1 MITSDTLNLHSDS
14 FEIGL
19 QYYLIANSVPASTST
34 LSADIYTHSDSTK
47 SAALYLDTELSALLE
62 VSPYV
67 IRVWEGD
74 YLLQQ
79 YEQNA
84 LTKKGWT
91 GILIGVSEETSFE
104 ALLAHLRQRLLVSFS
119 SGRKGILHYSNPNV
133 ANYFFGETELH
144 TNTESWLGVIKQV
157 CWYGAENSPNQGVW
171 CKVQNH
177 SDKAEA
183 HTPSWVITPSQEAA
197 FNMQNVDKALAT
209 YFTNAS
215 LVLKNSH
222 KWTQYRRYFNEAE
235 TLGFAELDNIYQ
247 YLTLCRS
254 QNSSCDQ
261 KEHYSAEK
269 AATSLFERLDIKA
282 IQSVNEA
289 QKLHHIEMLIKKD
302 ESYANG

>member
-14 FEIGL
+14 FEAGL
-19 QYYLIANSVPASTST
+19 QYYLIANSVPASTPT
-34 LSADIYTHSDSTK
+34 LSADIYTHSNSEEN
-47 SAALYLDTELSALLE
+47 AALYLDSDLSTLLD

-67 IRVWEGD
+67 IRVREGD

-91 GILIGVSEETSFE
+91 GVLIAVTEETSFE

-144 TNTESWLGVIKQV
+144 TNTDSWLGMIKQV
-157 CWYGAENSPNQGVW
+157 RWYGAENSPNQGVW

-183 HTPSWVITPSQEAA
+183 HTPLWVITPSQEAS
-197 FNMQNVDKALAT
+197 FNIQNIDRALTT

-215 LVLKNSH
+215 MDLDDSQ
-222 KWTQYRRYFNEAE
+222 KWALYRGYFNEAE
-235 TLGFAELDNIYQ
+235 TLGFVELENIYQ
-247 YLTLCRS
+247 YLTLCRA

-261 KEHYSAEK
+261 EHYSAEK
-269 AATSLFERLDIKA
+269 VAASLFERLDIKA
-282 IQSVNEA
+282 IQSLNET

>member
-19 QYYLIANSVPASTST
+19 QYYLIANSVPASTPT
-34 LSADIYTHSDSTK
+34 LSADIYTHSNSEEN
-47 SAALYLDTELSALLE
+47 AALYLDSDLSTLLD
-62 VSPYV
+62 VSPNV
-67 IRVWEGD
+67 IRVREGD

-91 GILIGVSEETSFE
+91 GILIAVTEETSFE

-133 ANYFFGETELH
+133 ANYFFCETELY
-144 TNTESWLGVIKQV
+144 TNTESWLGMIKQV
-157 CWYGAENSPNQGVW
+157 CWYGAENSPNQGLW

-197 FNMQNVDKALAT
+197 FKLQNIDKALTT
-209 YFTNAS
+209 YFTNVS
-215 LVLKNSH
+215 LDLKDSH
-222 KWTQYRRYFNEAE
+222 IWTQYRRYFNEAE

-247 YLTLCRS
+247 YLTLCRA

-261 KEHYSAEK
+261 EHYSAEK
-269 AATSLFERLDIKA
+269 VAASLFERLDIKA
-282 IQSVNEA
+282 IQSLNEA

>member
-14 FEIGL
+14 FEVGL
-19 QYYLIANSVPASTST
+19 QYYLIANSVPASTPT
-34 LSADIYTHSDSTK
+34 LSADIYTYSNSAE
-47 SAALYLDTELSALLE
+47 SAALYLDSDLSTLLD

-67 IRVWEGD
+67 IRVREGD

-91 GILIGVSEETSFE
+91 GVLIAVTEETSFE
-104 ALLAHLRQRLLVSFS
+104 ALLAHLRQRLFVSFS

-144 TNTESWLGVIKQV
+144 TNTESWFGMIKQV

-197 FNMQNVDKALAT
+197 FNMQNVDKALTT
-209 YFTNAS
+209 YFMNAS
-215 LVLKNSH
+215 LDLKDSH

-235 TLGFAELDNIYQ
+235 TLGFAELENIYH
-247 YLTLCRS
+247 YLTLCRA

-261 KEHYSAEK
+261 EHYSAEK
-269 AATSLFERLDIKA
+269 VATSLFERLDIKA